1 MAKLPDHVGI
11 DFGNYSVKAVEL
23 KGIHTGSPSLV
34 AFGKQS
40 TPPGVINSDD
50 KGHQKKLS
58 EALKSLYKS
67 SGIRNKQIVIA
78 IPESAVF
85 TRFIELPGLKEN
97 EIETAVYYKAKQY
110 LPIPIEEVNMSYIL
124 LGFDE
129 GKNAYNVLIVAAPKN
144 LVNLYTDV
152 VVSAG
157 LDPLAVET
165 ESVAM
170 GRSMFK
176 STGATHVTILN
187 FGSQTTDMAILHQ
200 GQMIFSQ
207 SIAIGSDSMT
217 QALVNQ
223 FGLEYNQAEQYKRSY
238 GITYGVLENKI
249 YNALKPILDAIL
261 TEVQRGVEFYKTS
274 AVRSAPKDYLLN
286 GDAALLPG
294 LQEYL
299 KKNFEINSYI
309 ADPWRNINIPSKL
322 KESVSKDKPAYSV
335 AVGLALKEY

>member
-1 MAKLPDHVGI
+1 MSKLPDHVGI

-23 KGIHTGSPSLV
+23 KGIHTNSPTLV
-34 AFGKQS
+34 AFGKQT

-50 KGHQKKLS
+50 KGHQKKLA
-58 EALKSLYKS
+58 EALKSLYKNN
-67 SGIRNKQIVIA
+67 GLRNKQIVIA

-85 TRFIELPGLKEN
+85 TRFIELPGLKED

-110 LPIPIEEVNMSYIL
+110 IPIPIEEVNMSYIL
-124 LGFDE
+124 LGFNE
-129 GKNAYNVLIVAAPKN
+129 SRNAYNALVVAAPKN

-152 VVSAG
+152 VVAAG

-165 ESVAM
+165 ESVAI

-176 STGATHVTILN
+176 STGVTHAVMLN
-187 FGSQTTDMAILHQ
+187 FGSQTTDMGIMYE

-223 FGLEYNQAEQYKRSY
+223 FGLEYNQAEQYKRNY

-249 YNALKPILDAIL
+249 YNALKPMLDAIL

-274 AVRSAPKDYLLN
+274 TVRSAPRDYLLN

-299 KKNFEINSYI
+299 KKNFEVNSHI
-309 ADPWRNINIPSKL
+309 ADPWKNINVPNKL
-322 KESVSKDKPAYSV
+322 KESVSKDKPAYAV